1 MYTGIINRKE
11 ILDRLELAGG
21 SYGYS
26 NQNNK
31 RLLHVYC
38 NGSSN
43 FQEVCQL
50 LLSLNELFTLSVSN
64 VQLKQNDMVNLSRNH
79 NMKALS
85 MIDCK
90 YLPNGSIL
98 KNLSACKKLTHLGI
112 ATRNPKSHDSD
123 APIKWAHTVPQIFE
137 LEIIGCN
144 ISPEDLTSIK
154 KLQHLATLNLTAT
167 HFTNE
172 YECLAII
179 ADCSS
184 LESLSFKH
192 CSFSTNYGLRMISK
206 LNNIRLLDLF
216 YCRVPEKIF
225 DSFIDHPSL
234 KKIIIFRTKL
244 CEDDINL
251 IKTRATRLPEIIEQ
265 QDNHKP

>member
-1 MYTGIINRKE
+1 VYIGTGNINRKE

-26 NQNNK
+26 DQNNK

-43 FQEVCQL
+43 FQEVCQVL
-50 LLSLNELFTLSVSN
+50 PSLNELFTLSISN
-64 VQLKQNDMVNLSRNH
+64 VQLKQNDMVNLSLNH

-90 YLPNGSIL
+90 CLPDGSIL
-98 KNLSACKKLTHLGI
+98 KNLSTCKKLTHLGI
-112 ATRNPKSHDSD
+112 ATRDPKSHDSD
-123 APIKWAHTVPQIFE
+123 AQIKWIHTAPQIFE
-137 LEIIGCN
+137 LEIIGCD
-144 ISPEDLTSIK
+144 ISPEDLMSIK
-154 KLQHLATLNLTAT
+154 KLQHLVTLNLTAIR
-167 HFTNE
+167 FINE

-184 LESLSFKH
+184 IESLSLKY
-192 CSFSTNYGLRMISK
+192 CNFSTSYGLKMISK
-206 LNNIRLLDLF
+206 LNNIKLLDLS
-216 YCRVPEKIF
+216 YCHIPEKIF

-251 IKTRATRLPEIIEQ
+251 IKTSIIRLPHIIE
-265 QDNHKP
+265 